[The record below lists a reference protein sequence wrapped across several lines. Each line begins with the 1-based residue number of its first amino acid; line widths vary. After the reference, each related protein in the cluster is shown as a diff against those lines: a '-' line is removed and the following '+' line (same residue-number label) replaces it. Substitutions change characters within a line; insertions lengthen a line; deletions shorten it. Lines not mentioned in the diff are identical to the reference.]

1 MSGCVPLKIQ
11 IENNS
16 TPGDA
21 EHLWYI
27 LNQDGTMAY
36 SSLLEEPIFQIE
48 EPGIYSLYYRITTP
62 YGCTDSLILWS
73 SIEANEQPVAEF
85 LANPEISLI
94 SESGGL
100 VTFQNYAD
108 PSLFDVPPLSPG
120 AHIYW
125 NFGDGEVD
133 SSTLSPDHTYAQWG
147 DYDVT
152 LRVETGAG
160 CFSEITHTVVIEQD
174 LVFPNVI
181 TPNGDNINDVF
192 AIENLNTNVNLEDP
206 DAFRNNELLIYD
218 RWGKLVYSAKNYD
231 TFSRNGQIERG
242 MQAFD
247 GLNLPDGVYY
257 FSFYYKGKAKVV
269 KYNGTITI
277 IR

>member
-1 MSGCVPLKIQ
+1 M
-11 IENNS
+11 
-16 TPGDA
+16 
-21 EHLWYI
+21 
-27 LNQDGTMAY
+27 
-36 SSLLEEPIFQIE
+36 
-48 EPGIYSLYYRITTP
+48 
-62 YGCTDSLILWS
+62 
-73 SIEANEQPVAEF
+73 
-85 LANPEISLI
+85 
-94 SESGGL
+94 
-100 VTFQNYAD
+100 
-108 PSLFDVPPLSPG
+108 
-120 AHIYW
+120 
-125 NFGDGEVD
+125 
-133 SSTLSPDHTYAQWG
+133 
-147 DYDVT
+147 T

-242 MQAFD
+242 MQVFD